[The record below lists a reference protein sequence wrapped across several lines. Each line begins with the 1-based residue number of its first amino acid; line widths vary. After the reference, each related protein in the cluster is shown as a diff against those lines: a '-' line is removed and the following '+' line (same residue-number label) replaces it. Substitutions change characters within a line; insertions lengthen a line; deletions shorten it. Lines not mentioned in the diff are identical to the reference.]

1 MNALKKLFLSLLMLL
16 LISNAFGQKISS
28 DNNIGKILD
37 NYFKVKNALVNN
49 DGTTAKFKAG
59 DLYYL
64 LSSNPDKGL
73 NAAQCRILAANLQPL
88 LYNARA
94 IGETIKERDQRHYF
108 AMLSKRL
115 SQLLKQLK
123 LNPLTV
129 YEQYCTANNAYWLSE
144 TKAIKN
150 PYYNYSDREM
160 TSNGKITATLVRS
173 KKSQIIN
180 QPIPGQ

>member
-37 NYFKVKNALVNN
+37 TYFKVKNALVNN

-59 DLYYL
+59 DFYYL

-73 NAAQCRILAANLQPL
+73 NAAQCKILAANLQPL
-88 LYNARA
+88 LDNARA
-94 IGETIKERDQRHYF
+94 IDQRHYF
-108 AMLSKRL
+108 AMLSKSL

-173 KKSQIIN
+173 KKS
-180 QPIPGQ
+180 